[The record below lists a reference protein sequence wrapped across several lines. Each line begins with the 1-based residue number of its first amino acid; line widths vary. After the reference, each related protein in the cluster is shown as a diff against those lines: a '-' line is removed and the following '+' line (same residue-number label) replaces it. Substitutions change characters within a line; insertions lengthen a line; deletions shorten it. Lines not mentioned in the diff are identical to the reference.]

1 MLYAYFLFHHTECLK
16 ICTIKLYCFFKD
28 TLKVKYICLYV
39 NITLLWVCWW
49 RTQQLLAQFGAIAL
63 IHAKASA
70 SLLTIFF
77 LHCVFDNIL
86 NNILS
91 PGYTQESMHQ
101 TLRTTYIRQYF
112 HVNKLEKVIFYFTV
126 KEKN

>member
-1 MLYAYFLFHHTECLK
+1 M
-16 ICTIKLYCFFKD
+16 
-28 TLKVKYICLYV
+28 
-39 NITLLWVCWW
+39 
-49 RTQQLLAQFGAIAL
+49 AQFGAIAL
-63 IHAKASA
+63 IHGKAPA
-70 SLLTIFF
+70 GLLTIFF
-77 LHCVFDNIL
+77 ALCFDNIL

-112 HVNKLEKVIFYFTV
+112 HVNKLEKVIFYFTR